1 MRKNFFII
9 LVTFGLIAGLTSSI
23 LNEEIFAEAAKN
35 NTVVIANTEQEKK
48 HLKIF
53 DNLDFDA
60 WNKQN
65 WTLFAEIHAPDVLVV
80 DFGGNAT
87 RGIDDHIKWAK
98 GFFSVYP
105 DSKLIA
111 HPIKIAIGDW
121 TVVTGIDNNNSTML
135 TLAHWKDNR
144 IIEEYL
150 FGQQ

>member
-1 MRKNFFII
+1 MEKYFLTII
-9 LVTFGLIAGLTSSI
+9 VTMGLIAGLTCIS
-23 LNEEIFAEAAKN
+23 LNQEIFAETAKN

-48 HLKIF
+48 HLEIF
-53 DNLDFDA
+53 DNLDFNA

-65 WTLFAEIHAPDVLVV
+65 WTLFAEIHAPNVIVV
-80 DFGGNAT
+80 DFDGNTT

-98 GFFSVYP
+98 GIFSVYP
-105 DSKLIA
+105 DSKIIA

-121 TVVTGIDNNNSTML
+121 SVATGVDNTNSTML

-150 FGQQ
+150 FSQ